1 MKKIFLALT
10 AILFAL
16 PMTAK
21 KHLSPAQQLLERLTK
36 LQSRGVMIGH
46 QDDPMYGIAWSW
58 ERGRSDVKEVC
69 GDYPAVM
76 GFDLGK
82 MELGSSENLDGVPF
96 SRMREEIALQHQR
109 GGISTLSWHP
119 WNPATGEKAWD
130 PSGQAV
136 TKILPGGALNAK
148 FCIWLNCVAA
158 FIKSLQTPDGQRIP
172 VIFRPWHE
180 MTGDWFWWGSKSCT
194 TEEYKQ
200 LYRYTHDY
208 LLEKGCDNIV
218 WAWSPGGGD
227 QNEYLK
233 HYPGN
238 EYVDVLGVDTYQFDD
253 NPDAYQAT
261 VRRDLQRMTEAAKQ
275 TGKLAAFTETGCQ
288 NVQDATWFTRVL
300 LPMLK
305 EQPLSYV
312 LVWRNA
318 WDQPKEN
325 YMPAPGRPTAADFV
339 DFYNDPLTLFSKDI
353 KGK

>member
-1 MKKIFLALT
+1 
-10 AILFAL
+10 
-16 PMTAK
+16 MTAK
-21 KHLSPAQQLLERLTK
+21 KHQSPASQLLQRLTK
-36 LQSRGVMIGH
+36 LQSKGVMIGH

-82 MELGSSENLDGVPF
+82 IELGSSENLDGVPF
-96 SRMREEIALQHQR
+96 QRMREEIALQHKR

-130 PSGQAV
+130 PSGEAV

-158 FIKSLQTPDGQRIP
+158 FIKSLQTAEGQPIP

-261 VRRDLQRMTEAAKQ
+261 VRRDLQRMTEAARQ

-325 YMPAPGRPTAADFV
+325 YMPAPGRPTEADFV